1 MAKEPEGPSLRLLLF
16 PQQTRQR
23 LRRLRQGQHTGGDAQ
38 LRTQPDL
45 PPQGVGIGALI
56 LHYGDLM
63 ITDRL
68 MAGVIVL
75 SLLGLLFNLFL
86 QWLERKA
93 IPWKNI

>member
-1 MAKEPEGPSLRLLLF
+1 
-16 PQQTRQR
+16 
-23 LRRLRQGQHTGGDAQ
+23 
-38 LRTQPDL
+38 
-45 PPQGVGIGALI
+45 
-56 LHYGDLM
+56 M

>member
-1 MAKEPEGPSLRLLLF
+1 MPPSAASGAGPGARWRVIL
-16 PQQTRQR
+16 
-23 LRRLRQGQHTGGDAQ
+23 A
-38 LRTQPDL
+38 
-45 PPQGVGIGALI
+45 GIGALI

-93 IPWKNI
+93 IPWKN